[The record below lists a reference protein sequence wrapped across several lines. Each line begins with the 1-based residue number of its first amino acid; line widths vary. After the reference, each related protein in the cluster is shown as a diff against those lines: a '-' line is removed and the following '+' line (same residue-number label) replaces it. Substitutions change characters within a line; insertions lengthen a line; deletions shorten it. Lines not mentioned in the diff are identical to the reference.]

1 MKSANSYDTD
11 MQIKETLNKA
21 TEDITPSDTTL
32 NNIKYNL
39 SQKGDFTMKNRTF
52 LSKKVV
58 LVTAVLVASIS
69 TICIGAGSLFKS
81 TISVSSRNDQITH
94 YPTAAEISE
103 HVDYMP
109 KYPENLPG
117 DFTFKS
123 AQPRTET
130 LMDENGNPS
139 ITRETIDFD
148 YVKQS
153 LTNNQYLSLS
163 TGPATN
169 EQLSSSDYTDT
180 TDYNGITLNYSD
192 DTYKFAP
199 PDYELTQEDEE
210 NMAKGHYY
218 VSYGTDKIEIRRMQ
232 SVSWTD
238 NGISYILLASDLD
251 LSHDNMYAMAQAVIN
266 E

>member
-39 SQKGDFTMKNRTF
+39 SQKGDFTMKNKTF

-69 TICIGAGSLFKS
+69 TICIGASSLFS
-81 TISVSSRNDQITH
+81 SIISVSSRNDEITH

-103 HVDYMP
+103 NVDYMP

-123 AQPRTET
+123 AQPITQT
-130 LMDENGNPS
+130 LVDENGNPAS
-139 ITRETIDFD
+139 TKETIDFF
-148 YVKQS
+148 YTKQG
-153 LTNNQYLSLS
+153 LTKGQYLSLS
-163 TGPATN
+163 TEPKTD
-169 EQLSSSDYTDT
+169 EQTSSSDYTDT
-180 TDYNGITLNYSD
+180 TEYNGITLNYSN

-210 NMAKGHYY
+210 NIANGHYY
-218 VSYGTDKIEIRRMQ
+218 VSYGSQEIEIKSMQ

-238 NGISYILLASDLD
+238 DGIYYILLASDLN
-251 LSHDNMYAMAQAVIN
+251 LSQDDMYAMAQAVIN